1 MTLERWLRKTGM
13 TQMEAS
19 RLLGMPQ
26 SSINRIT
33 RESLP
38 PTLRNAAK
46 IVRATGGEV
55 GYEDLLGPTVTRT
68 LWRFNGRLV
77 PEGVPA
83 G

>member
-1 MTLERWLRKTGM
+1 MTLEHWLRKHAM

-33 RESLP
+33 SGNLP

-46 IVRATGGEV
+46 IVRATSGEV
-55 GYEDLLGPTVTRT
+55 GYEDLLGPTVTRH
-68 LWRFNGRLV
+68 LWRYDGRLV
-77 PEGVPA
+77 PADQPLA
-83 G
+83 

>member
-1 MTLERWLRKTGM
+1 MTLERWLHKHAM

-19 RLLGMPQ
+19 SRLGMPQ

-33 RESLP
+33 SGNLP

-77 PEGVPA
+77 PGDQPA
-83 G
+83 A

>member
-77 PEGVPA
+77 PEGMAA

>member
-77 PEGVPA
+77 PESVPA